1 MAKFEYKTV
10 DTRTEKGLLLAEKL
24 HNSNEWKIINNGL
37 FSIQFERKVK

>member
-10 DTRTEKGLLLAEKL
+10 DTKTVKGLELAEKL
-24 HNSNEWKIINNGL
+24 HNSNEWTIVYSSL